1 LAFNPAL
8 RAIRSAGWQLSAHT
22 LGDVPIEATQGTV
35 MKAQAG
41 RIAIATIASEL
52 LAVLTLVVIVAVLG
66 PSDATAA
73 QAYAERLGFWV
84 GPIAGFGFCLL
95 GGWWVGR
102 NLSAFHVRNGLFL
115 GISVAVLDITI
126 LILSGADFHPIF
138 AVSNIGRVLAGLIG
152 GWLASRSAIESARL
166 SQ

>member
-1 LAFNPAL
+1 M
-8 RAIRSAGWQLSAHT
+8 R
-22 LGDVPIEATQGTV
+22 V
-35 MKAQAG
+35 QAG
-41 RIAIATIASEL
+41 RIAIATITAEL

-102 NLSAFHVRNGLFL
+102 DLSAFHVRNGLLL

-126 LILSGADFHPIF
+126 LILSGASFHPIF
-138 AVSNIGRVLAGLIG
+138 AVSNIGRGLAGTIG
-152 GWLASRSAIESARL
+152 GWIAKRFAIESTRH